1 MKSKFLDLF
10 FRFAG
15 ISGKF
20 SVVFLLT
27 KNISLEFQ
35 GEYTLINTNIALL
48 IIFLGLDFY
57 IYSNRVIVKQ
67 VDKLVFIFKNSLV
80 FYGIMYLFFVPVLI
94 YMTHS
99 GLVPKNLAVLFFFLT
114 ITEHLSQE
122 LFRIYIAIE
131 KATLANILFFLRTGT
146 WSWAISIYLIF
157 IENSNV
163 TLFNIL
169 MVWLVFSFISVIIGL
184 FFIPNIKS
192 FNKEKIDKKI
202 IYEGA
207 KVALLMFV
215 STIFL
220 KVTEYSDRYFINYFL
235 GKKELGVYAFYYQ
248 ISNIINVIIFTL
260 YISYAYPRIL
270 KIVYNSDL
278 IGLNKEKKKLT
289 NSTLI
294 IILIAL
300 FLSLIILPYILDLIG
315 KSELTNK
322 INVVYILIFASLFFN
337 MSFSSHFVLIA
348 EEKEKLILKA
358 SVAACFF
365 NLLLNLILVPIMGIY
380 GSAVALLISS
390 FILFII
396 KVRYEKNITSKW
408 KK

>member
-1 MKSKFLDLF
+1 MKSKLLAIF
-10 FRFAG
+10 FRFSG

-20 SVVFLLT
+20 LVVFLIT
-27 KNISLEFQ
+27 KKISLEFQ

-57 IYSNRVIVKQ
+57 TYTNRVIVKQ
-67 VDKLVFIFKNSLV
+67 VDKLVFVLKNSLV
-80 FYGIMYLFFVPVLI
+80 FYGIMYLFFIPVLM

-131 KATLANILFFLRTGT
+131 KVTLANILFFLRTGT

-169 MVWLVFSFISVIIGL
+169 MIWLVFSFVSVIIGL

-192 FNKEKIDKKI
+192 FSKEKVDKKI
-202 IYEGA
+202 IYEGT

-220 KVTEYSDRYFINYFL
+220 KMIEYSDRYFINYFL
-235 GKKELGVYAFYYQ
+235 GKKELGIYAFYYQ
-248 ISNIINVIIFTL
+248 ISNIINVVIFTL
-260 YISYAYPRIL
+260 YISYAYPKIL
-270 KIVYNSDL
+270 KIVYKSDL
-278 IGLNKEKKKLT
+278 ISLKKEKKKLT
-289 NSTLI
+289 NNTLI

-300 FLSLIILPYILDLIG
+300 FLSFTILPYILDIVG
-315 KSELTNK
+315 KSELTKN
-322 INVVYILIFASLFFN
+322 IGIVYILIFASLFFN
-337 MSFSSHFVLIA
+337 LSFSSHFILVA

-358 SVAACFF
+358 TIVACFI
-365 NLLLNLILVPIMGIY
+365 NLLLNLILLPILGVY

-390 FILFII
+390 FVLFII
-396 KVRYEKNITSKW
+396 KAGYEKNTISKW

>member
-20 SVVFLLT
+20 LVVFLLT

-67 VDKLVFIFKNSLV
+67 ADKLIFIFKNSLF
-80 FYGIMYLFFVPVLI
+80 FYGIMYLFFIPVLT
-94 YMTHS
+94 YMVYF
-99 GLVPKNLAVLFFFLT
+99 GLVPNNLAVLLFFLT

-131 KATLANILFFLRTGT
+131 KVTLANTLFFIRTGT
-146 WSWAISIYLIF
+146 WSWAISLYLIF
-157 IENSNV
+157 IGNSNV
-163 TLFNIL
+163 TLINIL
-169 MVWLVFSFISVIIGL
+169 IIWLLFSFISVIIGII
-184 FFIPNIKS
+184 FIPNIKS

-202 IYEGA
+202 IIQGT

-220 KVTEYSDRYFINYFL
+220 KITEYSDRYFINYFL
-235 GKKELGVYAFYYQ
+235 GKKELGIYAFYYQ
-248 ISNIINVIIFTL
+248 ISNIINVVIFTL
-260 YISYAYPRIL
+260 YISYAYPKIL
-270 KIVYNSDL
+270 KSVYNSDL
-278 IGLNKEKKKLT
+278 AELKKEKKKLT
-289 NSTLI
+289 NNTLI

-300 FLSLIILPYILDLIG
+300 FLSFTILPYILDIVG
-315 KSELTNK
+315 KSELTKN
-322 INVVYILIFASLFFN
+322 IGIVYILIFASLFFN
-337 MSFSSHFVLIA
+337 LSFSSHFVLVA

-358 SVAACFF
+358 SVVACFF
-365 NLLLNLILVPIMGIY
+365 NLLLNIILLPILGVY
-380 GSAVALLISS
+380 GSAVTLLISS
-390 FILFII
+390 FALFII
-396 KVRYEKNITSKW
+396 KFRYEKNITSKW